1 MNADTRARVEAFRR
15 ALELAAYER
24 SAEPVPSVWRDFL
37 RAFPLGCCELASQTL
52 AEYLKEDSSNLHP
65 YIIAMEWTEKAG
77 NHGHVIVALD
87 GEYID
92 LTLDQF
98 DGYDDRIV
106 AEPIEY
112 AGQIAGFIQTVR
124 DQGGTLT
131 TRKVTLDV
139 IPYEGHKLYGWLKA
153 TADSLLTASG
163 QGRAPDSMPLPVST
177 EIQPQY
183 RAGAVTGPS
192 DKPTHVT
199 GQKKPRPMTHVGIIT
214 ECYRPREVR
223 LRETDTQWVSECGL
237 RFRKDTGAATGSGVW
252 SANRLDLKSIRE
264 IQSED

>member
-1 MNADTRARVEAFRR
+1 MNADTLARVEAFRR

-37 RAFPLGCCELASQTL
+37 KAFPLGCCELASQTL
-52 AEYLKEDSSNLHP
+52 AEYLTEDGSNLHP
-65 YIIAMEWTEKAG
+65 CIIAMAWTENAG

-106 AEPIEY
+106 VEPVESG
-112 AGQIAGFIQTVR
+112 GQLAGFIQKVR
-124 DQGGTLT
+124 AHGGTLT

-153 TADSLLTASG
+153 TADSLLAASG
-163 QGRAPDSMPLPVST
+163 QGRAPYSMPQLVST
-177 EIQPQY
+177 EILPQY
-183 RAGAVTGPS
+183 RDRTVAASS
-192 DKPTHVT
+192 DTATHVSA
-199 GQKKPRPMTHVGIIT
+199 QKKRQTMTHVGIIT
-214 ECYRPREVR
+214 ECYQPREVR

-237 RFRKDTGAATGSGVW
+237 RFRKATGAAAGSGVW

-264 IQSED
+264 IETED

>member
-24 SAEPVPSVWRDFL
+24 SGEPVPSVWHDFL

-52 AEYLKEDSSNLHP
+52 AEYLAEDGSNLHP
-65 YIIAMEWTEKAG
+65 YVIGMDWRVNAKDY
-77 NHGHVIVALD
+77 GHVIVALD

-106 AEPIEY
+106 AEPVESG
-112 AGQIAGFIQTVR
+112 GQIAGFIQTVR
-124 DQGGTLT
+124 DHGGTLS

-153 TADSLLTASG
+153 TADSLLAASG
-163 QGRAPDSMPLPVST
+163 QDRAPDSMPLLVST
-177 EIQPQY
+177 EVLPQY
-183 RAGAVTGPS
+183 RTGAVAGPS
-192 DKPTHVT
+192 DKAAHVT
-199 GQKKPRPMTHVGIIT
+199 EQKKRRPMTHVGIIT

-237 RFRKDTGAATGSGVW
+237 RFRKATGAAAGSGVW
-252 SANRLDLKSIRE
+252 SANRLDLKSIRK

>member
-1 MNADTRARVEAFRR
+1 MNADTRARVKAFRR

-24 SAEPVPSVWRDFL
+24 SAEPVPSVWRDDL
-37 RAFPLGCCELASQTL
+37 KAFPAGCCELASQTL
-52 AEYLKEDSSNLHP
+52 REYLTEDGSKLHP
-65 YIIAMEWTEKAG
+65 YIIGMEWTENAS

-98 DGYDDRIV
+98 DGYDDWV
-106 AEPIEY
+106 LAEPVES
-112 AGQIAGFIQTVR
+112 GGLIAGFIQNVR
-124 DQGGTLT
+124 AHGGTLS
-131 TRKVTLDV
+131 TRERTFDG
-139 IPYEGHKLYGWLKA
+139 IPDLAWNLYAWLKA
-153 TADSLLTASG
+153 VADDLLAASG

-177 EIQPQY
+177 EVLSQY
-183 RAGAVTGPS
+183 RAGAVAGPS
-192 DKPTHVT
+192 DTAAHVT
-199 GQKKPRPMTHVGIIT
+199 EQKKRRPMTHVGTIT
-214 ECYRPREVR
+214 ECYQPREVR

-237 RFRKDTGAATGSGVW
+237 RFRKATGAAAGSGVW

>member
-52 AEYLKEDSSNLHP
+52 AEYLTEDGSNLHP
-65 YIIAMEWTEKAG
+65 YVIGMDWRVNAKDY
-77 NHGHVIVALD
+77 GHVIVAFD

-106 AEPIEY
+106 VEPVESG
-112 AGQIAGFIQTVR
+112 GQIAGFIQNVR
-124 DQGGTLT
+124 AHGGTLT

-153 TADSLLTASG
+153 TADSLLAASG
-163 QGRAPDSMPLPVST
+163 QGRAPDSMPQLVST
-177 EIQPQY
+177 EVLLQY
-183 RAGAVTGPS
+183 RAGAVAGPS
-192 DKPTHVT
+192 DTAAHVT
-199 GQKKPRPMTHVGIIT
+199 EQKKRRPMTHVGTIT
-214 ECYRPREVR
+214 ECYQPREVR
-223 LRETDTQWVSECGL
+223 LRETRTQWVSECGL
-237 RFRKDTGAATGSGVW
+237 RFRKSTGAAVGSGVW

-264 IQSED
+264 IQSGE